1 HPPVQQTT
9 GRYEATTL
17 PGSQQMD
24 LGSIALKNV
33 DLCRFD
39 TSCPR
44 GMSNDMPRVPQCG
57 TNGRS
62 RWRKN
67 YAKRNA
73 PSLQICKR
81 TTTII
86 GSGLDCR
93 SAGSDMRKKLSATHF
108 GRVVITIGVR

>member
-1 HPPVQQTT
+1 
-9 GRYEATTL
+9 
-17 PGSQQMD
+17 MD

-33 DLCRFD
+33 ALCRFD

-73 PSLQICKR
+73 PSLQMCKR

-93 SAGSDMRKKLSATHF
+93 SAGSDMDKDIRATHLAL
-108 GRVVITIGVR
+108 VIIIIVCTLALSIAVIVER